1 MQGWNLSEDL
11 CRLTQKAI
19 PIFVTLRLSVKC
31 RGKQAYRDRLQE
43 RRDLLNI
50 LEIKQKVNDEG
61 ALQISASV
69 MQEMGLSAGNEV
81 YVAYLTED
89 GARSLYCELYLS
101 PHPLDEPAPEPDIK
115 IPSTLLEQANIC
127 VEDEIRIV
135 CLDGAILIHRDSS
148 FSLDEMNELLNSLGI
163 AAKLTEGLDSD
174 PQTAIEQLEKQIQ
187 LLQEGE

>member
-1 MQGWNLSEDL
+1 M
-11 CRLTQKAI
+11 
-19 PIFVTLRLSVKC
+19 
-31 RGKQAYRDRLQE
+31 
-43 RRDLLNI
+43 NI
-50 LEIKQKVNDEG
+50 SEIKQKVNDEG

-69 MQEMGLSAGNEV
+69 MQEMGLSAGDEV

-101 PHPLDEPAPEPDIK
+101 PHPLDESAPEPDIK
-115 IPSTLLEQANIC
+115 IPSMLLEQANIC
-127 VEDEIRIV
+127 AEDEIRIV

-148 FSLDEMNELLNSLGI
+148 FSFDEMNELLNSLGI

>member
-1 MQGWNLSEDL
+1 M
-11 CRLTQKAI
+11 
-19 PIFVTLRLSVKC
+19 
-31 RGKQAYRDRLQE
+31 
-43 RRDLLNI
+43 NI
-50 LEIKQKVNDEG
+50 SEIKQKVNDKG

-69 MQEMGLSAGNEV
+69 MQEMGLSAGDEV

-101 PHPLDEPAPEPDIK
+101 PHPFDESDPEPDIK

-127 VEDEIRIV
+127 AEDEIRIV
-135 CLDGAILIHRDSS
+135 CLDGVILIHRDSS
-148 FSLDEMNELLNSLGI
+148 FSFDEMNELLNSLGI

>member
-1 MQGWNLSEDL
+1 M
-11 CRLTQKAI
+11 
-19 PIFVTLRLSVKC
+19 
-31 RGKQAYRDRLQE
+31 
-43 RRDLLNI
+43 NI
-50 LEIKQKVNDEG
+50 SEIKQKVNDKG
-61 ALQISASV
+61 ALQISPSV
-69 MQEMGLSAGNEV
+69 MQEMGLSAGDEV

-89 GARSLYCELYLS
+89 RARNLYCELYLS
-101 PHPLDEPAPEPDIK
+101 PHPSDESAPEPDIK

-127 VEDEIRIV
+127 AEDEIRIV

-148 FSLDEMNELLNSLGI
+148 FSFDEMNELLNSLGI

>member
-1 MQGWNLSEDL
+1 M
-11 CRLTQKAI
+11 
-19 PIFVTLRLSVKC
+19 
-31 RGKQAYRDRLQE
+31 
-43 RRDLLNI
+43 NI
-50 LEIKQKVNDEG
+50 SEIKQKVNDKG

-69 MQEMGLSAGNEV
+69 MQEMGLSAGDEV

-89 GARSLYCELYLS
+89 RARNLYCELYLS
-101 PHPLDEPAPEPDIK
+101 PHPFDECDPKPDIK

-127 VEDEIRIV
+127 AEDEIRIV

-148 FSLDEMNELLNSLGI
+148 FSFDEMNELLNTLGI

-174 PQTAIEQLEKQIQ
+174 PQIAIEQLEKQIQ

>member
-1 MQGWNLSEDL
+1 M
-11 CRLTQKAI
+11 
-19 PIFVTLRLSVKC
+19 
-31 RGKQAYRDRLQE
+31 
-43 RRDLLNI
+43 NI
-50 LEIKQKVNDEG
+50 SEIKQKVNDKG

-69 MQEMGLSAGNEV
+69 MQEMGLSAGDEV

-101 PHPLDEPAPEPDIK
+101 PHPFDESAPEPDIK

-127 VEDEIRIV
+127 AEDEIRIV

-163 AAKLTEGLDSD
+163 AAKWTEGLDSD